1 MSKERNLRRRLAYHL
16 RKRMR
21 AVAGVPIPFDGCALF
36 QCDVHLDATGDDPAE
51 KWRGRYTTPRG
62 MRRVMGKGGLA
73 NCMRGAARRHGWKRI
88 KPSAAKVGD
97 VGLVLT
103 PTGFAVVRMLHRG
116 EWIGRNAMGWSMLPT
131 NLVRVAWAVC

>member
-1 MSKERNLRRRLAYHL
+1 M
-16 RKRMR
+16 
-21 AVAGVPIPFDGCALF
+21 AGVPIPFDGCALF
-36 QCDVHLDATGDDPAE
+36 QCDIHLAATGDDPAA

-88 KPSAAKVGD
+88 KPLAARVGD

-131 NLVRVAWAVC
+131 DRVRVAWAIY